1 MAKIRKEKIQEEIR
15 RKVGNIFVRELSEAK
30 IGFVTVTKVKCSSD
44 LTIAKIYLSIFD
56 NNLETRNKKLQKIIK
71 LTPRVRG
78 LLGSKIRIRY
88 IPQIRFYLDDS
99 LDYVEKI
106 DRLINEVHKQEKD
119 NEHTDI

>member
-1 MAKIRKEKIQEEIR
+1 MAKVRKEKIQEEIR
-15 RKVGNIFVRELSEAK
+15 RKVGEIFVRELSEAK
-30 IGFVTVTKVKCSSD
+30 IGFVTVTKVKCSPD

-56 NNLETRNKKLQKIIK
+56 NNLQTRNKKLQKIIK

-106 DRLINEVHKQEKD
+106 DRLIDEVHKQEKD